1 MHLYLRI
8 DMKGTAAMATIKD
21 IARAAGVS
29 QGTVSNVLNGKGNV
43 SSTKIRQVQQ
53 AAQQLGYALNQ
64 RAQVLRRGSSKT
76 LAVVLPSLYNRCYVD
91 FFTSFRNYAQNC
103 GYQVSLLLTDDQP
116 EKEERAIGEIQSG
129 MMAGTAAFTCLHD
142 DGAAY
147 AAAGVQHICFVERSP
162 GSGAPALS
170 FDYYALGCDMARR
183 AIADGCRN
191 PAALL
196 ESHAFSSQSELLR
209 GLRDVLDARGLP
221 LTCRQ
226 TESSQCAGDAFDLLG
241 AEVAPDAIFIGNY
254 AFAQTLRSI
263 IRHFHEGSPRLYS
276 VSPLFA
282 LPMGDFTEFEMNYRL
297 LGRRAAER
305 LIALIEDEGAPAP
318 LQALPVDG
326 ERSWLPPVCGKK
338 KARRLSILTQDS
350 PSINILRNVS
360 RLYTRETGTE
370 ISFAAYSYDGLSE
383 VLSSIENTAAFD
395 LARLDSKRWPYYMER
410 VYTPLKEIDP
420 DIESIFDTFVPGL
433 SRKYSHMNGTLYALP
448 NTTSAQLLF
457 YRRDLFESTAF
468 RRRYSEM
475 YNCELLPPTTYQEYN
490 RIARFFTRAF
500 NPDSPVDFGTGLTL
514 GSASEAAKEFLSRY
528 FSHTDTLYDDDGHIL
543 LTSPEAVQ
551 AMQELIDLHGC
562 IDPTHCATWKDTIDH
577 FASGNAAIAVL
588 YSNFTSNIMSS
599 NSRISDRIGYAMVP
613 GGNPMLGGSTIGICR
628 RSEQKEEALR
638 FLRWLC
644 REETAT
650 TMMLMGTTSP
660 CSKAYENL
668 EVIDRCPWLLMARD
682 CFALSRA
689 SHIPPM
695 RVSNFDEQRFLNIL
709 GMAVNTAYSGVMSME
724 DTLKFAQTTFEKA
737 FKPED

>member
-1 MHLYLRI
+1 
-8 DMKGTAAMATIKD
+8 
-21 IARAAGVS
+21 
-29 QGTVSNVLNGKGNV
+29 
-43 SSTKIRQVQQ
+43 
-53 AAQQLGYALNQ
+53 
-64 RAQVLRRGSSKT
+64 
-76 LAVVLPSLYNRCYVD
+76 
-91 FFTSFRNYAQNC
+91 
-103 GYQVSLLLTDDQP
+103 
-116 EKEERAIGEIQSG
+116 
-129 MMAGTAAFTCLHD
+129 
-142 DGAAY
+142 
-147 AAAGVQHICFVERSP
+147 
-162 GSGAPALS
+162 
-170 FDYYALGCDMARR
+170 
-183 AIADGCRN
+183 
-191 PAALL
+191 
-196 ESHAFSSQSELLR
+196 
-209 GLRDVLDARGLP
+209 
-221 LTCRQ
+221 
-226 TESSQCAGDAFDLLG
+226 
-241 AEVAPDAIFIGNY
+241 
-254 AFAQTLRSI
+254 
-263 IRHFHEGSPRLYS
+263 
-276 VSPLFA
+276 
-282 LPMGDFTEFEMNYRL
+282 MGDFTEFEMNYRL

-326 ERSWLPPVCGKK
+326 VRSWLPPVCGKK

-562 IDPTHCATWKDTIDH
+562 IDPTHCATWKDTIDS
-577 FASGNAAIAVL
+577 FASGNAAINVL

-737 FKPED
+737 FKPEN

>member
-1 MHLYLRI
+1 
-8 DMKGTAAMATIKD
+8 MATIKD

-162 GSGAPALS
+162 GSGAPALG

-183 AIADGCRN
+183 AIADVCRN

-326 ERSWLPPVCGKK
+326 VRSWLPPVCGKK

-490 RIARFFTRAF
+490 RIAQMVRR
-500 NPDSPVDFGTGLTL
+500 L
-514 GSASEAAKEFLSRY
+514 GMQDQVIVKSRP
-528 FSHTDTLYDDDGHIL
+528 T
-543 LTSPEAVQ
+543 Q
-551 AMQELIDLHGC
+551 A
-562 IDPTHCATWKDTIDH
+562 
-577 FASGNAAIAVL
+577 
-588 YSNFTSNIMSS
+588 
-599 NSRISDRIGYAMVP
+599 
-613 GGNPMLGGSTIGICR
+613 
-628 RSEQKEEALR
+628 
-638 FLRWLC
+638 
-644 REETAT
+644 
-650 TMMLMGTTSP
+650 
-660 CSKAYENL
+660 
-668 EVIDRCPWLLMARD
+668 
-682 CFALSRA
+682 
-689 SHIPPM
+689 
-695 RVSNFDEQRFLNIL
+695 NFDMVAEVAYDLPYMPFVYEQDDTYEMLSARRD
-709 GMAVNTAYSGVMSME
+709 MRYSGVEAVYSTDDAPLGQRAYVDALHALGKKVWINAIRFDDRRPLAGSRCD
-724 DTLKFAQTTFEKA
+724 DTALCGNPDDSWGWMARQGYDIIQTDWTLQLNQYLRSIGY
-737 FKPED
+737 